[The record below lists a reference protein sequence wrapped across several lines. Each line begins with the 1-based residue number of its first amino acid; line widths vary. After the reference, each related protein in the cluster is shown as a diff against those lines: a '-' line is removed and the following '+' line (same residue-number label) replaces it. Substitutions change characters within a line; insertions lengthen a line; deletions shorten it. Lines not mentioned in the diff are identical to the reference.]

1 MARTNLLFCCLLGII
16 TLFAACNKDDN
27 NDKYHE
33 LIRLADL
40 KLQEAIKLA
49 ENQPCKPIE
58 EWRIDT
64 LPYRYVPVHPSFEKE
79 YNGLIKEYRELS
91 EQAYKAY
98 KPGKND
104 PLVYNTTPVEL
115 APHFGLRCKE
125 GKMIVASAFDLEL
138 TEIDQHIAELVPQ
151 IRDFF
156 KDIACTDASKWQI
169 LTIRKDCEFIAVAYT
184 ETREL
189 GLFFKKTEQLN
200 HLNHAKFH
208 KTEKECPTENPNPPK
223 GVVCKDGK
231 PTIQY

>member
-79 YNGLIKEYRELS
+79 YNSLIKEYRELS

-125 GKMIVASAFDLEL
+125 GKMIVANATDLEL
-138 TEIDQHIAELVPQ
+138 TEIDQLLDELFPQVVGYFNDVP
-151 IRDFF
+151 
-156 KDIACTDASKWQI
+156 CTDASKWSIATI
-169 LTIRKDCEFIAVAYT
+169 LKDCEFIQFPVINTPDSRAFGELATKYSHLYQVKKYRT
-184 ETREL
+184 EMDCPSS
-189 GLFFKKTEQLN
+189 N
-200 HLNHAKFH
+200 ANPAK
-208 KTEKECPTENPNPPK
+208 E
-223 GVVCKDGK
+223 VICKDGK
-231 PTIQY
+231 ATLVY